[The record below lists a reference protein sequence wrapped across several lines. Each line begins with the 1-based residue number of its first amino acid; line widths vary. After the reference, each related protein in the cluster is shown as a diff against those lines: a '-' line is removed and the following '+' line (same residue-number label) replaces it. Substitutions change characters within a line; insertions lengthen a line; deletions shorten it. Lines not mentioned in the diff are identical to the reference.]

1 MLKPRTVRHP
11 VQAWAREVATMDARG
26 FGRLV
31 AAARREG
38 GYSKSE
44 LARRL
49 GRLPDSG
56 RVFDAAGITR
66 IERGGPVRVDR
77 ELVDRLITVLGLDPF
92 DAYEAAD
99 LRPEGFTADDHRDF
113 VAVGGTRV
121 SATAGTVQPLGTMRN
136 KPLRPVRT
144 LRAA

>member
-1 MLKPRTVRHP
+1 V
-11 VQAWAREVATMDARG
+11 
-26 FGRLV
+26 
-31 AAARREG
+31 
-38 GYSKSE
+38 SE
-44 LARRL
+44 QFA
-49 GRLPDSG
+49 GM
-56 RVFDAAGITR
+56 VDAAMRAKGWNPYQLSAAISLLPSGKAFNPKQVQR
-66 IERGGPVRVDR
+66 LLDGERRTLTR

-99 LRPEGFTADDHRDF
+99 LRPEGFTADDHRTF
-113 VAVGGTRV
+113 VGVGGTRV